1 MKLDRLTKE
10 QEDLMPT
17 IVKKWT
23 DKALRN
29 TNGVDLDALRKGAA
43 FLYELAKLPPP
54 EVLVVA
60 SPLGV
65 QYAAHLMKKLGGGA
79 NVRDNVWDNFGAN
92 VRANVAANVWANVG
106 ANVWDNVGAN
116 VRDNVSDNV
125 SDNVWANVRDNVS
138 DNVSDNVR
146 ANVEANVR
154 ANVVATIKDSSITFE
169 PFAYSSIMWSGWVA
183 FYEFFTQIG
192 VLNDDKFNRYV
203 EYLNAGGTFTVMMD
217 KILVTCPCPTKIYVD
232 DQQRL
237 HSDQFAT
244 IEWADGYAQWYLD
257 GVSLTHEIWSK
268 IVTHEMTFAEIM
280 AIEDA
285 DVRAVALK
293 YNQNAIIADGAELID
308 EHPTAG
314 ELFLIRKR
322 PINKLVNKPNIYF
335 LRMKC
340 QSTGRVFVE
349 AVDPDYAKQ
358 NPYALHC
365 QAKAFGVSPEIYGQ
379 LQQRNMG

>member
-1 MKLDRLTKE
+1 
-10 QEDLMPT
+10 MPI

-43 FLYELAKLPPP
+43 FVYGLAKLPPP

-65 QYAAHLMKKLGGGA
+65 QDATHVIKQLGNATNVWANVAA
-79 NVRDNVWDNFGAN
+79 NVRDNVEANVEDNVRAN
-92 VRANVAANVWANVG
+92 VRDNVEANVEANVEDNVRANVWNNVWDNVWDNVKANVAANV
-106 ANVWDNVGAN
+106 
-116 VRDNVSDNV
+116 RDNVL
-125 SDNVWANVRDNVS
+125 
-138 DNVSDNVR
+138 
-146 ANVEANVR
+146 
-154 ANVVATIKDSSITFE
+154 ATIKDSSITFE

-183 FYEFFTQIG
+183 FYDFFTQIG
-192 VLNDDKFNRYV
+192 VLNDDKFNKYV

-217 KILVTCPCPTKIYVD
+217 KILITCPCPTKIYVD

-237 HSDQFAT
+237 HSDQFAA

-268 IVTHEMTFAEIM
+268 IVTHEMTFGEIM

-285 DVRAVALK
+285 DVRAIALK

-340 QSTGRVFVE
+340 QSTGRIFVE

>member
-1 MKLDRLTKE
+1 
-10 QEDLMPT
+10 MPT

-79 NVRDNVWDNFGAN
+79 NVRDNVRAN
-92 VRANVAANVWANVG
+92 VRANVEANVWANVWANVGDNVG
-106 ANVWDNVGAN
+106 ANVWDNV
-116 VRDNVSDNV
+116 R
-125 SDNVWANVRDNVS
+125 
-138 DNVSDNVR
+138 
-146 ANVEANVR
+146 
-154 ANVVATIKDSSITFE
+154 ATIKDSSITFE

-183 FYEFFTQIG
+183 FYDFFTQIG
-192 VLNDDKFNRYV
+192 VLSDDKFNRYV

-237 HSDQFAT
+237 HSDQFAA

-268 IVTHEMTFAEIM
+268 IVTHEMTFGEIM